1 VRANTGAVKN
11 RLPLIL
17 SATALVVALLGATPL
32 GEAARNAVPLALFAR
47 NSAKVSGIKASRTP
61 KANQLLPLGA
71 NGKFPDSVVPT
82 GPRGP
87 QGERGPAGPAGTQL
101 YAVVNPN
108 GTFYRES
115 SGITAVQRIS
125 DGVYQLTF
133 NRSVDECAIVANAG
147 GHRTGDT
154 TWTDVQ
160 KAMTTVRTFGAV
172 AEVRTL
178 TDNGFSGGFQ
188 ERDFGFHVAAFCPA
202 S

>member
-1 VRANTGAVKN
+1 MKN

-61 KANQLLPLGA
+61 KANQLLPLNG
-71 NGKFPDSVVPT
+71 NGKFPDSVVPD

-87 QGERGPAGPAGTQL
+87 QGPQGPAGPAGTNMYL
-101 YAVVNPN
+101 VVNPD
-108 GTFYRES
+108 GTIYKQG
-115 SGITAVQRIS
+115 SGITAVQRMS
-125 DGVYQLTF
+125 DGVYQVTF
-133 NRSVDECAIVANAG
+133 SRSVDDCGVVGNVG

-154 TWTDVQ
+154 TWTPPQ
-160 KAMTTVRTFGAV
+160 KGMTIVRTFGQV

-188 ERDFGFHVAAFCPA
+188 ERDFGFHVAAFC
-202 S
+202 

>member
-1 VRANTGAVKN
+1 VKN

-47 NSAKVSGIKASRTP
+47 NSGKVSGIKASRTP
-61 KANQLLPLGA
+61 KANQLLPLGG
-71 NGKFPDSVVPT
+71 NGKFPDSVVPA

-87 QGERGPAGPAGTQL
+87 QGERGPQGPAGPPATPL
-101 YAVVNPN
+101 YAVVNAD
-108 GTFYRES
+108 GTFYRQG
-115 SGITAVQRIS
+115 SGITAAQRMS

-133 NRSVDECAIVANAG
+133 NRSVDECAIIANVG

-154 TWTDVQ
+154 TWTPVV
-160 KAMTTVRTFGAV
+160 KGMAIVRTFAQV
-172 AEVRTL
+172 AEVRTI

-188 ERDFGFHVAAFCPA
+188 ERDFGFHVAAYCP
-202 S
+202 SG